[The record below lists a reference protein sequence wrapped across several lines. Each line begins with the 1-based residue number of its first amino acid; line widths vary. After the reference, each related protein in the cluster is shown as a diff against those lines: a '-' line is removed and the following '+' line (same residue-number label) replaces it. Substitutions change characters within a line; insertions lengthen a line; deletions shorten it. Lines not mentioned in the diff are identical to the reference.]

1 MIQARRAVI
10 FIIAGMTW
18 LHACSQSGSSEK
30 TTLSGHYTGSTPC
43 DALIKSIMGI
53 PSASVCEFMKWDM
66 TLSKSSLDT
75 GSYQLI
81 VHYGESQPNT
91 NGFKGGGT
99 RIEASGKYTISRS
112 NASGSGRKIYHL
124 TGTKIQPE
132 LALIE
137 MDNNIFHFADT
148 KGNYLLGNAGFSYVL
163 NRIKE

>member
-10 FIIAGMTW
+10 CIIAGMTW

-43 DALIKSIMGI
+43 DAAIKLILGI
-53 PSASVCEFMKWDM
+53 PPESVCEFLKWEM
-66 TLSKSSLDT
+66 NISKGSMDT
-75 GSYQLI
+75 GSYQFT
-81 VHYGESQPNT
+81 VYYGESQPNT

-99 RIEASGKYTISRS
+99 RIEASGKYTISKG

-124 TGTKIQPE
+124 NGTKIQPE
-132 LALIE
+132 LALIK
-137 MDNNIFHFADT
+137 MDNNILHFADA
-148 KGNYLLGNAGFSYVL
+148 KGNHLLGNAGFSYVL